1 MNGEEK
7 NRLTILE
14 TLFKERW
21 DNHDKRSEEKW
32 DFIAKQL
39 RKLDKLQCDIHHER
53 MKGINGRVTLIWSM
67 LVLITTVFG
76 IAIKFMK

>member
-1 MNGEEK
+1 MNGEEQ
-7 NRLTILE
+7 NRLTIME

-21 DNHDKRSEEKW
+21 NAHDKRSEEIWKK
-32 DFIAKQL
+32 IEKQ
-39 RKLDKLQCDIHHER
+39 LDKLDDLPCAVHKER